1 MLNYSKTLTKP
12 YLYNMDY
19 NKEIFKGK
27 TIAKLMEEAYK
38 DKNDK
43 SSQLRS
49 MINQLKD
56 LINDGGD
63 AVMMVP
69 LIKEYMDLLIKNDDT
84 IIKILTIIQK
94 IEAVSLRAQEENG
107 GMMSDKDKELLF
119 ASLEDLG
126 ISNAW

>member
-1 MLNYSKTLTKP
+1 
-12 YLYNMDY
+12 MDY
-19 NKEIFKGK
+19 NTEIFKGK

-126 ISNAW
+126 ISNA

>member
-1 MLNYSKTLTKP
+1 
-12 YLYNMDY
+12 MDY

-38 DKNDK
+38 DKQEK
-43 SSQLRS
+43 SNQLRA

-84 IIKILTIIQK
+84 IPKILTIIQK
-94 IEAVSLRAQEENG
+94 FEVMAAKAVAENG
-107 GMMSDKDKELLF
+107 GIMSDRDRQLLF
-119 ASLEDLG
+119 ESLDDLG
-126 ISNAW
+126 LN